1 MGNQGKQQ
9 NQPPLKVQLEIVAT
23 GDTLHQLNQINAK
36 LNLLV
41 DHAGLGDKLD
51 ELTEELRGP
60 TDTLQA
66 AVDAN
71 K

>member
-1 MGNQGKQQ
+1 MGNQGKQ
-9 NQPPLKVQLEIVAT
+9 NQPPLRVQLEIVAT
-23 GDTLHQLNQINAK
+23 GDTLRQLNQINAK

-51 ELTEELRGP
+51 ALTEELRGP

>member
-1 MGNQGKQQ
+1 MGNQGKQ
-9 NQPPLKVQLEIVAT
+9 NQPPLRVQLEIVAT
-23 GDTLHQLNQINAK
+23 GDTLRQLNQINAK

-51 ELTEELRGP
+51 ALTEELRGP
-60 TDTLQA
+60 TDALQA